1 MERVERHHQP
11 HHHHHHGGGGLS
23 LRISVGLTL
32 CYALV
37 EAMGGLWSGSLTLLG
52 DAGHMFTDAV
62 ALGLAATAAWLATRP
77 PSARHSWGLGRA
89 EVVAALANALFM
101 VALVGMIA
109 VEAIARLRTP
119 GAVNGGAVT
128 LIAAVG
134 LVINGA
140 VAWVLS
146 RSESTLNVRAAL
158 LHVIGDLLGSVAA
171 LVAGAVI
178 WLTGWTPIDP
188 ILALG
193 VCLLI
198 LSSTLRLLIESLQVV
213 MEGVPA
219 HLDLPEVG
227 RAMAGVEG
235 VRSVHD
241 LHIWTVASGQVAL
254 SAHVVIHDLRG
265 WRPVLES
272 LNHLL
277 HDRFRIEHT
286 TLQPESDVSVIHF
299 HRRRDDPV

>member
-1 MERVERHHQP
+1 MERAERHHHHE
-11 HHHHHHGGGGLS
+11 HHHRGAGGLS
-23 LRISVGLTL
+23 LRISLGLTL
-32 CYALV
+32 FYALV
-37 EAMGGLWSGSLTLLG
+37 EAAGGLWSGSLTLLG
-52 DAGHMFTDAV
+52 DAGHMLTDAV
-62 ALGLAATAAWLATRP
+62 ALGLAAAAAWLATHP
-77 PSARHSWGLGRA
+77 PSARHSYGLGRA
-89 EVVAALANALFM
+89 EVVAAIANALFM
-101 VALVGMIA
+101 LALVGVIA
-109 VEAIARLRTP
+109 AEAIARLRAP
-119 GAVNGGAVT
+119 SAVNGGAVV

-134 LVINGA
+134 LVINGT
-140 VAWVLS
+140 VAWILS
-146 RSESTLNVRAAL
+146 RSESSLNVRAAL

-178 WLTGWTPIDP
+178 WLTGWSPIDP

-198 LSSTLRLLIESLQVV
+198 LSSTLQLLIESLRVV

-241 LHIWTVASGQVAL
+241 LHIWTVASGHVAL

-277 HDRFRIEHT
+277 HDRFHIEHT
-286 TLQPESDVSVIHF
+286 TLQPESDVSVLHF
-299 HRRRDDPV
+299 HRRKDDPL